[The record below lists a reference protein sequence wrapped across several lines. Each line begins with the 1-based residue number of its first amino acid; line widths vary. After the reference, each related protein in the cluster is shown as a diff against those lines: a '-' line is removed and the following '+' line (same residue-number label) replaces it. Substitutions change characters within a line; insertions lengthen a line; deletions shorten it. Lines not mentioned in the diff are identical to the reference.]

1 MTLTAQHIGK
11 MMAERGLRSS
21 VQRVAVMRYLVD
33 HRTHPSV
40 DEIYNGLRDG
50 MPSLALA
57 TVYNALDALAGAG
70 LVRRLDIGGDVARFD
85 YSEQAHAH
93 FVCRKCGM
101 VYDLRGEM
109 QMPAI
114 PAGFEAA
121 EIDVTVYGLCKKCKN
136 K

>member
-33 HRTHPSV
+33 HRTHPSA
-40 DEIYNGLRDG
+40 DEIYHGLRAG

-70 LVRRLDIGGDVARFD
+70 LVRRLDVGMDVTRFD
-85 YSEQAHAH
+85 YSEREHAH

-101 VYDLRGEM
+101 VCDIECVM
-109 QMPAI
+109 HKPAI
-114 PAGFEAA
+114 PADFEAS

-136 K
+136 Q